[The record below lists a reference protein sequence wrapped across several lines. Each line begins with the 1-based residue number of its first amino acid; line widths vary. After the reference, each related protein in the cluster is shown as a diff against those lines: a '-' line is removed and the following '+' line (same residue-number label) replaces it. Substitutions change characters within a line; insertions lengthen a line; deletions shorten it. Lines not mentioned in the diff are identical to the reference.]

1 MCRIS
6 RQQQEGNMA
15 RKKIPD
21 KDKQKYQ
28 NVALLREDHELLRN
42 LAEGEQR
49 SMARQLSVYIRRA
62 ESELVRNA
70 NISLVK
76 YDSPD

>member
-1 MCRIS
+1 
-6 RQQQEGNMA
+6 MA

>member
-1 MCRIS
+1 
-6 RQQQEGNMA
+6 MA

-70 NISLVK
+70 NISLAK

>member
-1 MCRIS
+1 
-6 RQQQEGNMA
+6 MA

-70 NISLVK
+70 NISLEK